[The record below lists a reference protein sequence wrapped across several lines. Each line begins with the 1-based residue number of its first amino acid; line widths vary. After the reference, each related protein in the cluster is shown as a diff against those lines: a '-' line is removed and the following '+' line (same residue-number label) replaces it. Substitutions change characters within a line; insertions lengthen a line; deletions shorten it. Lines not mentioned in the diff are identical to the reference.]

1 MHHALILKIFP
12 EVPQF
17 SFSEIIQV
25 VFISIGFSFKGDSSV
40 GQISVFEFKK
50 PVIVFN
56 TIENIEEN
64 DEHFQ
69 LLA

>member
-25 VFISIGFSFKGDSSV
+25 VFISVGFSFKRDSSV
-40 GQISVFEFKK
+40 SQITVLQFKK
-50 PVIVFN
+50 PVIIFN

-64 DEHFQ
+64 NEHFQ
-69 LLA
+69 LLP

>member
-1 MHHALILKIFP
+1 MHHTLILKVFP

-64 DEHFQ
+64 NEHFQ
-69 LLA
+69 LLP